1 MKKKLQQKNSNN
13 TDQAIGVMHTNALTE
28 VAGEGGTDWTPQN
41 FLSSQQFRHLI
52 RCTKHFSKPAVC

>member
-1 MKKKLQQKNSNN
+1 MKKKFQQKNSNN

-52 RCTKHFSKPAVC
+52 RCK